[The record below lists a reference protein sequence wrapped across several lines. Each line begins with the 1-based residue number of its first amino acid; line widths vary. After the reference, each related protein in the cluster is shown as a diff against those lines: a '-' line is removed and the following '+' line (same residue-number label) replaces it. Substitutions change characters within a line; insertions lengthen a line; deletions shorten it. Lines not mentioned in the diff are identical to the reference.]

1 MKKNFDPNNYHVHTK
16 ELLYKNTT
24 TKRTYAA
31 LDEISYPQLF
41 ECLAPDQ
48 KRDVLLQL
56 QKFPPHAQ
64 KSILAEWQAR
74 CLTQDIRNPA
84 AYLFGIIKK
93 ARIDE
98 FRPCEI
104 LKEEDNY
111 MDNDLV

>member
-1 MKKNFDPNNYHVHTK
+1 MNKNSNSNHDYVRTN

-41 ECLAPDQ
+41 EYLAPDQ

-56 QKFPPHAQ
+56 QKFPSSIQ
-64 KSILAEWQAR
+64 QSILAEWQTR
-74 CLTQDIRNPA
+74 CQTQEIRNPA

-93 ARIDE
+93 ARINE

-104 LKEEDNY
+104 LKEADN
-111 MDNDLV
+111 

>member
-1 MKKNFDPNNYHVHTK
+1 MNKNFDPNHYHVRTN
-16 ELLYKNTT
+16 ELMYKNTT

-41 ECLAPDQ
+41 AYLAPDQ

-56 QKFPPHAQ
+56 QKFPPHIQ
-64 KSILAEWQAR
+64 QSILAEWQAR
-74 CLTQDIRNPA
+74 CQTQEIRNPA

-104 LKEEDNY
+104 LKEADN
-111 MDNDLV
+111 

>member
-1 MKKNFDPNNYHVHTK
+1 MNKNFDPSHDYVRTN

-41 ECLAPDQ
+41 EYLAPDQ

-56 QKFPPHAQ
+56 QRFLPHVQ
-64 KSILAEWQAR
+64 QSILAEWQAR
-74 CLTQDIRNPA
+74 CLTKEIRNPA

-93 ARIDE
+93 ARAGE
-98 FRPCEI
+98 FRAGNI
-104 LKEEDNY
+104 
-111 MDNDLV
+111 NDY